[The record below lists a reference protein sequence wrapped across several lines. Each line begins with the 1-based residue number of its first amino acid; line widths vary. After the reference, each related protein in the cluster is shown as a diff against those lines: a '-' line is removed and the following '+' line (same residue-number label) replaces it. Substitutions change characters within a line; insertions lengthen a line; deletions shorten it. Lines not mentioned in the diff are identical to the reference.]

1 MKKQSS
7 KYKSPLL
14 STDALELG
22 IFLPVCICLVARIAQ
37 LAQTPEQLQ
46 FKTVIGLGN

>member
-7 KYKSPLL
+7 KSKPLLL

-22 IFLPVCICLVARIAQ
+22 LFLTVGICLVARIAQ
-37 LAQTPEQLQ
+37 LA
-46 FKTVIGLGN
+46 